1 MKVQIL
7 RLALAIPVLLLVLA
21 CGQGKMVETTGKI
34 RTLMMERNFPGA
46 LDVLQKSKEKG
57 FKEQDRV
64 AYFMN
69 EGMLLH
75 LTGQYQK
82 SCEVLDKAD
91 QRHKELYTKSISKS
105 VKAALTSDA
114 ATDYVGE
121 DYEIVLLSVIKAMN
135 YLAMK
140 NMENAL
146 VEARK
151 INEKLQL
158 FATNYKEKPYLYKH
172 DAFGHWL
179 MGILFEMERSYDDAR
194 ISYQK
199 AMETYQKDFSVNYG
213 AGAPKYLAEDLVRA
227 ALLSGS
233 KEDADKFKSEY
244 GGDGS
249 SLAALKSGGEIVL
262 LHLNGEGPSKTDY
275 FINCNFE
282 SATNWG
288 CDGEPGGEF
297 MTKKTITFSKGTAI
311 KVAFPQLVIKQP
323 VNPYI
328 TMSVAGMTAQSE
340 PAEPI
345 SGIAVK
351 VMRDKTGKI
360 FKDAIIRVITKT
372 LLSKAGEAAA
382 NKVGGAGL
390 GFLAK
395 VGAQAASQATEEA
408 DKRAWMTLPSRIEV
422 ARVIVPPGVYDVN
435 LSLPQG
441 GMIPPIRGVKVE
453 AGKRVILTQ
462 LTIP

>member
-1 MKVQIL
+1 MKVHFSSRCSIVSL
-7 RLALAIPVLLLVLA
+7 SIAALLVVAA
-21 CGQGKMVETTGKI
+21 CGQGKMVETTGKM
-34 RTLMMERNFPGA
+34 RTMMMERNYPGA
-46 LDVLQKSKEKG
+46 LAVLQQSKAEKG

-91 QRHKELYTKSISKS
+91 QRHKELYTKSISKG

-114 ATDYVGE
+114 ATDYAGE
-121 DYEIVLLSVIKAMN
+121 DYEIVLLSVVKAMN

-158 FATNYKEKPYLYKH
+158 FATNNKDKPYIYKQ

-194 ISYQK
+194 ISYMK
-199 AMETYQKDFSVNYG
+199 AMETYQKDFAPNYG
-213 AGAPKYLAEDLVRA
+213 APPPKYLAEDLVRA

-233 KEDADKFKSEY
+233 KEDADKFKSQY
-244 GGDGS
+244 GGDG
-249 SLAALKSGGEIVL
+249 LKTGGEIVL
-262 LHLNGEGPSKTDY
+262 IHLNGEGPSKTDY
-275 FINCNFE
+275 FINCNFG
-282 SATNWG
+282 SATSWG

-297 MTKKTITFSKGTAI
+297 MTKKTITVSSGTAI
-311 KVAFPQLVIKQP
+311 KVAFPQLVIRQP

-328 TMSVAGMTAQSE
+328 TMSVAGATAVSE

-345 SGIAVK
+345 SAIAVK
-351 VMRDKTGKI
+351 VLRDKTGKI

-372 LLSKAGEAAA
+372 LLVKAGEAVG
-382 NKVGGAGL
+382 NKINPAV

-395 VGAQAASQATEEA
+395 VGGQIGSQATEEA
-408 DKRAWMTLPSRIEV
+408 DKRAWITLPSRIEV
-422 ARVIVPPGVYDVN
+422 ARMIVPPGVYDVN
-435 LSLPQG
+435 FSLPQG
-441 GMIPPIRGVKVE
+441 GMLPPVRGVKVE

>member
-1 MKVQIL
+1 MKVKIL
-7 RLALAIPVLLLVLA
+7 RLALALPALLLVLA
-21 CGQGKMVETTGKI
+21 CTQAGMQEATGRM
-34 RTLMMERNFPGA
+34 RTAMMERNYPGA
-46 LDVLQKSKEKG
+46 LAILQQSKEKG

-69 EGMLLH
+69 EGMLFF

-82 SCEVLDKAD
+82 SVDVLEKAD
-91 QRHKELYTKSISKS
+91 QRHKELFTKSISKS

-114 ATDYVGE
+114 ATDYAGE
-121 DYEIVLLSVIKAMN
+121 DYEIVMLSVIKAMN
-135 YLAMK
+135 YV
-140 NMENAL
+140 AL
-146 VEARK
+146 KDIERATAEARR
-151 INEKLQL
+151 IGEKLAL
-158 FATNYKEKPYLYKH
+158 FVTNNKDKPYIYKE
-172 DAFGHWL
+172 DAFAHWL
-179 MGILFEMERSYDDAR
+179 LGVFFEMERSYDEAR
-194 ISYQK
+194 ISYLK
-199 AMETYQKDFSVNYG
+199 SMETYQKDFSVNYG
-213 AGAPKYLAEDLVRA
+213 NPPPKYLAEDLVRA
-227 ALLSGS
+227 AILSGS
-233 KEDADKFKSEY
+233 KEDAEKFKSQF
-244 GGDGS
+244 GGDGHT
-249 SLAALKSGGEIVL
+249 LPALKAGGEIIL

-297 MTKKTITFSKGTAI
+297 MTKKTITLSTGTAI
-311 KVAFPQLVIKQP
+311 KVAFPQLIIKQP
-323 VNPYI
+323 MNPYI

-340 PAEPI
+340 PALPI

-351 VMRDKTGKI
+351 VLRDKTGKI

-382 NKVGGAGL
+382 QKVGGAGL

-408 DKRAWMTLPSRIEV
+408 DKRAWITLPSRIEV
-422 ARVIVPPGVYDVN
+422 ARLIVPPGVYDVN
-435 LSLPQG
+435 LSLPSG
-441 GMIPPIRGVKVE
+441 GMLPPIRGVKVE
-453 AGKRVILTQ
+453 AGRRVVLTQ